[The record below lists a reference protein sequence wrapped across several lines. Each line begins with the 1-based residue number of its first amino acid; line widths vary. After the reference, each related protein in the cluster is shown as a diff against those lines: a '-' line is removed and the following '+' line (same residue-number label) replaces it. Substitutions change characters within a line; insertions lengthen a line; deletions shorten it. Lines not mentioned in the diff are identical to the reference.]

1 MSRKKKNNSEYQSLL
16 YSTASLVLPSV
27 VMKASDEATTGE
39 MVDTAVALAQ
49 DLLAVLGYDRGIGD
63 EI

>member
-1 MSRKKKNNSEYQSLL
+1 MSRKKKPSEYESLL

-27 VMKASDEATTGE
+27 VMKADDEATTGD

-49 DLLAVLGYDRGIGD
+49 DLLAVLGYDRGISD
-63 EI
+63 EV

>member
-1 MSRKKKNNSEYQSLL
+1 MSRKKKNIGEYESLL

-27 VMKASDEATTGE
+27 VLRANDEATPGE

-49 DLLAVLGYDRGIGD
+49 DLLVVLGYDRGLND
-63 EI
+63 EN

>member
-1 MSRKKKNNSEYQSLL
+1 VTRKKKLSEYESLL
-16 YSTASLVLPSV
+16 YSTAVQVLPSV
-27 VMKASDEATTGE
+27 VMKAESDASTGE

-49 DLLAVLGYDRGIGD
+49 DLLAVLGYDRGITD